1 MSSSSGSQPPSRSS
15 GRPPAR
21 PSSRAGSSPESS
33 PSRTAAPPE
42 STEQTISEVAEQTGV
57 PIATI
62 KFYIREQL
70 LPRPRTAG
78 RTVGRYDAAFVQRL
92 ELVRELRSRFR
103 LSLREI
109 GALLSEA
116 GPGST
121 LTEIELRLLN
131 RERIDGAIDPT
142 HTQPPV
148 PASRL
153 IERSGL
159 PPEDIAELIKFG
171 LLTPIKVDGAF
182 VYAERDARIAD
193 VVGALRS
200 SGYNQ
205 HLGFAIS
212 DLRRYVD
219 TLRAL
224 VVREVEQF
232 DNPALRDLPRDE
244 MLKLIG
250 QGVAHI
256 DVLLSLLHKKLLLAA
271 VHDRLDAAVQS
282 RGGTPPSTEP
292 SRSARPPRV
301 SSPPRLAH
309 TGRPARTLPAV
320 SDDEPSPPRPPLR
333 RSRRG

>member
-1 MSSSSGSQPPSRSS
+1 
-15 GRPPAR
+15 
-21 PSSRAGSSPESS
+21 
-33 PSRTAAPPE
+33 
-42 STEQTISEVAEQTGV
+42 VAEQTGV

-62 KFYIREQL
+62 KYYIREKL
-70 LPRPRTAG
+70 LPRPRVAG

-109 GALLSEA
+109 GTLLSEA
-116 GPGST
+116 GPGTT

-142 HTQPPV
+142 HAQPPV

-153 IERSGL
+153 VERSGL
-159 PPEDIAELIKFG
+159 PPEDIAELIKCG

-200 SGYNQ
+200 SGFNQ
-205 HLGFAIS
+205 RLGFAIS
-212 DLRRYVD
+212 DLRRYVEA
-219 TLRAL
+219 LRTL

-232 DNPALRDLPRDE
+232 DDPALSELPRDE
-244 MLKLIG
+244 MLNLIG

-271 VHDRLDAAVQS
+271 VHDRLDAAAQL
-282 RGGTPPSTEP
+282 RATPL
-292 SRSARPPRV
+292 PPAD
-301 SSPPRLAH
+301 SS
-309 TGRPARTLPAV
+309 
-320 SDDEPSPPRPPLR
+320 R
-333 RSRRG
+333 RSKSRA

>member
-1 MSSSSGSQPPSRSS
+1 MPTSSRSPVRPANAMREGRTPS
-15 GRPPAR
+15 GAARTEAVSKLPRLSDPAER
-21 PSSRAGSSPESS
+21 
-33 PSRTAAPPE
+33 
-42 STEQTISEVAEQTGV
+42 TISEVAEQTGV

-62 KFYIREQL
+62 KYYIREKL
-70 LPRPRTAG
+70 LPRPRVAG

-109 GALLSEA
+109 GTLLSEA

-142 HTQPPV
+142 HAQPPV

-153 IERSGL
+153 VERSGL
-159 PPEDIAELIKFG
+159 PPEDIAELIKCG

-200 SGYNQ
+200 SGFNQ
-205 HLGFAIS
+205 RLGFAIS
-212 DLRRYVD
+212 DLRRYVEA
-219 TLRAL
+219 LRTL

-232 DNPALRDLPRDE
+232 DDPALSELPRDE
-244 MLKLIG
+244 MLNLIG

-271 VHDRLDAAVQS
+271 VHDRLDAAAQS
-282 RGGTPPSTEP
+282 RVAPPVVTDSP
-292 SRSARPPRV
+292 RRSK
-301 SSPPRLAH
+301 
-309 TGRPARTLPAV
+309 ART
-320 SDDEPSPPRPPLR
+320 
-333 RSRRG
+333 

>member
-1 MSSSSGSQPPSRSS
+1 MPTSSRPTPRPSASTREARSPA
-15 GRPPAR
+15 GPAR
-21 PSSRAGSSPESS
+21 S
-33 PSRTAAPPE
+33 TAVPKLPRLSDPAE
-42 STEQTISEVAEQTGV
+42 RTISEVAEQTGV

-62 KFYIREQL
+62 KYYIREKL
-70 LPRPRTAG
+70 LPRPRVAG

-109 GALLSEA
+109 GTLLSEA

-142 HTQPPV
+142 HAQPPV

-153 IERSGL
+153 VERSGL
-159 PPEDIAELIKFG
+159 PPEDIAELIKCG

-200 SGYNQ
+200 SGFNQ
-205 HLGFAIS
+205 RLGFAIT
-212 DLRRYVD
+212 DLRRYVEA
-219 TLRAL
+219 LRTL

-232 DNPALRDLPRDE
+232 DDPALSELPRDE
-244 MLKLIG
+244 MLNLIG

-271 VHDRLDAAVQS
+271 VHDRLDAAAQS
-282 RGGTPPSTEP
+282 RLVSPPP
-292 SRSARPPRV
+292 ADSARRGK
-301 SSPPRLAH
+301 
-309 TGRPARTLPAV
+309 GR
-320 SDDEPSPPRPPLR
+320 S
-333 RSRRG
+333 